1 METAQSVIDDS
12 LQAILVQAS
21 EQPIE
26 AVDFQT
32 SRRYLNRMMATT
44 PYNGLGFTQITNP
57 DDLVTIPD
65 GALEGVIFNLAIK
78 MLPTYDMPLTAELNN
93 NARAGLQEI
102 RRITVVIQPTSF
114 PCTLPIGSGNEQ
126 ENTFNNQHFYPC
138 PDDELITERGGS
150 ILLEGETN
158 DGQ

>member
-1 METAQSVIDDS
+1 METAQSIIDDS

-44 PYNGLGFTQITNP
+44 PYNNLGYTIVTQPSDPIT
-57 DDLVTIPD
+57 VAD
-65 GALEGVIFNLAIK
+65 GAIEGIVFNLAVK
-78 MLPTYDMPLTAELNN
+78 MLATYDMPLTAELNQ
-93 NARAGLQEI
+93 NAKDGLQEI
-102 RRITVVIQPTSF
+102 RRIAVTVQPTAF

-126 ENTFNNQHFYPC
+126 ENTFNNNHFYPC
-138 PDDELITERGGS
+138 PDDELLTEREGA
-150 ILLEGETN
+150 ILLESNTHES
-158 DGQ
+158 